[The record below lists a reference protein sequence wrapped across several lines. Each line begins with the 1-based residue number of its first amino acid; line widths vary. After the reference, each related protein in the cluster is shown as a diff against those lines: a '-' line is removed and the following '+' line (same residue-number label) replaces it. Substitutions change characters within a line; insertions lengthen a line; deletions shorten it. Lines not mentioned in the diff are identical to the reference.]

1 MIRTPWGVD
10 IGIRIFY
17 DIGFPEYA
25 ITLRELSKDRIK
37 LLVYPGSFNSVT
49 GPLDREL
56 LGGARAVDTQS
67 FCILASTARSDV
79 LGVYQACLWKPC

>member
-10 IGIRIFY
+10 IGIGICY
-17 DIGFPEYA
+17 DIRFPEYA
-25 ITLRELSKDRIK
+25 ITLREQLKDRMK

-49 GPLDREL
+49 GPLHWEL
-56 LGGARAVDTQS
+56 LGRARAVDTQS

-79 LGVYQACLWKPC
+79 IGDYQVCL